1 MGRGNLTGDDL
12 PCNICCKCVSYY
24 CCNSFST
31 GVYFFLA
38 AFVKPPNKSQ
48 KMVNL
53 ITTLAFRWLLRRL
66 PKPPSSEHLDN
77 YFPLPHVAGKCVA
90 STESDNLLFVIKN

>member
-31 GVYFFLA
+31 GVYFFFWQLLWSHPTKA
-38 AFVKPPNKSQ
+38 KKW
-48 KMVNL
+48 L
-53 ITTLAFRWLLRRL
+53 I
-66 PKPPSSEHLDN
+66 
-77 YFPLPHVAGKCVA
+77 
-90 STESDNLLFVIKN
+90 